1 MERDGHLKTLAERMK
16 EKAEQERMQTEAI
29 FTEQLQT
36 LKNSLQESSQNALRT
51 MSDAMAQEITNAA
64 ENLNQRYRLLSM
76 AFAKKWIVLA
86 SLGAALCLGML
97 AGGWALAKAGAW
109 NLEKYRSELAQL
121 KQDCQTQRDE
131 QEQTAKVV
139 EILNRTLTTL
149 MDKTSGV
156 FLMERD
162 GSRFLVAPMGSE
174 SGHIFKGRPAIKLK
188 E

>member
-121 KQDCQTQRDE
+121 KQDCQTQRATLE
-131 QEQTAKVV
+131 NMKSQTWGL
-139 EILNRTLTTL
+139 ELLE
-149 MDKTSGV
+149 DK
-156 FLMERD
+156 D
-162 GSRFLVAPMGSE
+162 GRFIVLPPGMKPNPKFWNVGM
-174 SGHIFKGRPAIKLK
+174 KKAIKL
-188 E
+188 ER